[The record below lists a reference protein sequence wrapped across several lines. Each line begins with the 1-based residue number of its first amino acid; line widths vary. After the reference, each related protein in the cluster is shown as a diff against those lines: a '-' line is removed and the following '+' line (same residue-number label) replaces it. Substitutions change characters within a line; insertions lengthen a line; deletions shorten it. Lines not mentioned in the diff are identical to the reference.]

1 MKHLHR
7 DNLLAASRSRGFT
20 LIELLVAMLLALF
33 LIGGLLT
40 LEQSTRK
47 AFGNQNQLVQLQ
59 DDERLAMT
67 LMAEVVEAS
76 GYFPNPVLYTQLGEF
91 PTAATPSYAVYAT
104 PGQSVFGESAVT
116 AQGDLITVRYVTA
129 P

>member
-1 MKHLHR
+1 MKKPAPQNAYR
-7 DNLLAASRSRGFT
+7 AARSGGFT

-67 LMAEVVEAS
+67 LMAEVIEAS
-76 GYFPNPVLYTQLGEF
+76 GYFPNPVANTLVGSF
-91 PTAATPSYAVYAT
+91 PSTAPFTAA
-104 PGQSVFGESAVT
+104 GQSVYGVSA
-116 AQGDLITVRYVTA
+116 
-129 P
+129 